1 MWDYVMSDV
10 MVLMSESFRRAVRVI
25 TIFLE
30 SSRLRD
36 YMTRVTNILARI
48 HEALYGGTCIG
59 HIESL

>member
-25 TIFLE
+25 TIFIE

-48 HEALYGGTCIG
+48 HEALYGGRA
-59 HIESL
+59 